1 VKATIELDESASPLP
16 RKNVFHAANQKIRA
30 EYLKTSY
37 ARSFCADRS
46 EDHKIASI
54 MKNTLNSGFYKG
66 QPQQQDSVTV
76 ESEVSESLAE
86 STERP
91 WARIANECA

>member
-1 VKATIELDESASPLP
+1 
-16 RKNVFHAANQKIRA
+16 
-30 EYLKTSY
+30 
-37 ARSFCADRS
+37 
-46 EDHKIASI
+46 